1 MRIGTDLL
9 SKGSTPLSASQGG
22 EAGII
27 VIFIIFSGNI
37 FIHYV
42 KNAEDLC
49 QSSDDGFDEGMDTS
63 DNENQDASKSQP
75 LAQYRNAIYKIGMC
89 IVMLLPGDFSSSL
102 QN

>member
-1 MRIGTDLL
+1 MDNCFPHCR
-9 SKGSTPLSASQGG
+9 
-22 EAGII
+22 
-27 VIFIIFSGNI
+27 IFIIFSGNI

-89 IVMLLPGDFSSSL
+89 IVMLYQVILAPAFRINNRFFRSVGLTNDL
-102 QN
+102 KV